1 MNLEECE
8 LVTELKMNAVVARAA
23 PSSRGPRGVQNR
35 CAARR
40 SSYWTVSTTLESQRL
55 VQTTAVPPPSTCDI
69 MSCCMQCLGA
79 GPDKLLTFS
88 NSPSSAVGDASI
100 QRARRCH
107 FAIFFPEDVP
117 AKPVHMFFDRE
128 KDTIK
133 VLEAAVAHAGL
144 KLDRGR
150 LVGSPEKLNLFT
162 IDGDMLRTD
171 LPLDAH
177 LGSTIHPSSVLLLEK
192 GNRVLEDRL
201 DAVKLAVSQQ
211 SGGMGCSIL

>member
-1 MNLEECE
+1 MGCLPC
-8 LVTELKMNAVVARAA
+8 LSAA
-23 PSSRGPRGVQNR
+23 PKDS
-35 CAARR
+35 ALA
-40 SSYWTVSTTLESQRL
+40 
-55 VQTTAVPPPSTCDI
+55 
-69 MSCCMQCLGA
+69 
-79 GPDKLLTFS
+79 FS
-88 NSPSSAVGDASI
+88 NTASNAVGDHSISAS
-100 QRARRCH
+100 RRVH
-107 FAIFFPEDVP
+107 FGVFFPEDIP
-117 AKPVHMFFDRE
+117 CQPVHMFFDRE

-162 IDGDMLRTD
+162 IDGDMVRTD

>member
-8 LVTELKMNAVVARAA
+8 LAIKIDEVPRAA
-23 PSSRGPRGVQNR
+23 LASSGVQKTAARVQNR
-35 CAARR
+35 CAPAPA
-40 SSYWTVSTTLESQRL
+40 QRL
-55 VQTTAVPPPSTCDI
+55 SVPARLVRSAKTAVPPPSTCD

>member
-1 MNLEECE
+1 
-8 LVTELKMNAVVARAA
+8 
-23 PSSRGPRGVQNR
+23 
-35 CAARR
+35 
-40 SSYWTVSTTLESQRL
+40 
-55 VQTTAVPPPSTCDI
+55 
-69 MSCCMQCLGA
+69 MQCLGA

-177 LGSTIHPSSVLLLEK
+177 LGSTINPSSVLLLEK

>member
-1 MNLEECE
+1 MANHL
-8 LVTELKMNAVVARAA
+8 LLRTHVS
-23 PSSRGPRGVQNR
+23 PSQH
-35 CAARR
+35 A
-40 SSYWTVSTTLESQRL
+40 L
-55 VQTTAVPPPSTCDI
+55 VQPSPPHVAHSDAHTP
-69 MSCCMQCLGA
+69 
-79 GPDKLLTFS
+79 
-88 NSPSSAVGDASI
+88 PSSAVGDASV

>member
-1 MNLEECE
+1 M
-8 LVTELKMNAVVARAA
+8 
-23 PSSRGPRGVQNR
+23 
-35 CAARR
+35 
-40 SSYWTVSTTLESQRL
+40 STTLESQRL
-55 VQTTAVPPPSTCDI
+55 VQSTTAVPPPSTCD
-69 MSCCMQCLGA
+69 MACCMQCLGA

-100 QRARRCH
+100 QRPRRCH

>member
-1 MNLEECE
+1 MNLEEAE
-8 LVTELKMNAVVARAA
+8 LVLKINRRRTSFASRAA
-23 PSSRGPRGVQNR
+23 PI
-35 CAARR
+35 AACKIPAR
-40 SSYWTVSTTLESQRL
+40 SQRSGCWTVSTTLESQRL
-55 VQTTAVPPPSTCDI
+55 VQTTAVPPPSTCD
-69 MSCCMQCLGA
+69 MACCMQCLGA